1 MGVSV
6 SSDGSFSNS
15 AARAIAI
22 VEFLAIRPTET
33 FTVAEIARRAGLNKS
48 TTYTLIRTLHR
59 AGWVFRS
66 PIDLRYGIGP
76 TVIVLGEAAAQ
87 ALPEVSFARP
97 IMERLASEFGRECVL
112 STLVGDEIVV
122 LASTGPPEL
131 GFQWNRPG
139 SKAPCSPP
147 FGSLFVAWQDQRQ
160 QKIWF
165 ERGSVV
171 NVERFEEL
179 AADLEL
185 IRQRGFVATLR
196 GSVEAQLAQ
205 VMRDIQTTSTLE
217 DLRRIQA
224 SRMSLLTPDEY
235 LVGAEEGVD
244 SLSIRSLQAPIFD
257 GDAVGYTLT
266 VASIDEVWDFDTLR
280 EMGSKVRKAADEVTV
295 AIASLNR
302 DRNSGSLAGA
312 AAPVMGPGR

>member
-1 MGVSV
+1 V

-33 FTVAEIARRAGLNKS
+33 FTVAEIARRVGLNKS
-48 TTYTLIRTLHR
+48 TTYTLIRTLRR
-59 AGWVFRS
+59 AGWAFRS

-97 IMERLASEFGRECVL
+97 IMERLASDFGRECVL

-122 LASTGPPEL
+122 LASTGPSEL
-131 GFQWNRPG
+131 GTLWNRPG
-139 SKAPCSPP
+139 SKSPCSPP
-147 FGSLFVAWQDQRQ
+147 FGSLFMAWQDPQQ
-160 QKIWF
+160 QKRWF
-165 ERGSVV
+165 ERGTVV
-171 NVERFEEL
+171 SVERFEEL

-185 IRQRGFVATLR
+185 IKRRGFVATLK
-196 GSVEAQLAQ
+196 STVEAQLAQ
-205 VMRDIQTTSTLE
+205 VMRDIQTTTTLE

-224 SRMSLLTPDEY
+224 NRMSLLTPDEY
-235 LVGAEEGVD
+235 LVGSEDGVD

-257 GDAVGYTLT
+257 GEVVGYALT
-266 VASIDEVWDFDTLR
+266 VASIDEVWDFERLR
-280 EMGSKVRKAADEVTV
+280 EMGSKVRNAADEVSA
-295 AIASLNR
+295 AIGSLNR
-302 DRNSGSLAGA
+302 SRHPGALAVTS
-312 AAPVMGPGR
+312 APS